1 MTKSNNTSTGA
12 SRNAIAVSLAEAD
25 EIVRRRRKEMGKPL
39 HDRPKAADLVHEN
52 LALIETMREAGYR
65 QEDVVLLLL
74 DVSDDAHKPDTLRKA
89 IAASLGPWV
98 QTNQE
103 PATASTDEADVSGSA
118 KDAPP
123 TEEGPKELHA
133 PARASFSEED
143 VL

>member
-1 MTKSNNTSTGA
+1 MTKSKNTQAGT
-12 SRNAIAVSLAEAD
+12 SRDGIALSLTEAD
-25 EIVRRRRKEMGKPL
+25 AIVRRRREAMGKPL
-39 HDRPKAADLVHEN
+39 HDRPKAADLVREN
-52 LALIETMREAGYR
+52 LELIETMREAGYR

-103 PATASTDEADVSGSA
+103 AATASTAEAHVSGSA
-118 KDAPP
+118 KDAPH
-123 TEEGPKELHA
+123 TEEGPEKTQV
-133 PARASFSEED
+133 PARATFSEED